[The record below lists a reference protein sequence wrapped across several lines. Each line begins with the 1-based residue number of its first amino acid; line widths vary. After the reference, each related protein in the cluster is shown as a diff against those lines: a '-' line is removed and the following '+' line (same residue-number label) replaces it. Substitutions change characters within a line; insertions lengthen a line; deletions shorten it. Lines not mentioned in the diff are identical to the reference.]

1 LQRQNVSSI
10 DQTIVRKKSPV
21 MGIRVYRPYTPGS
34 RQKSVSDFAEITR
47 SEPEK
52 SLTVWIHRAKGRNNR
67 GVITCRHRGGGHK
80 RLYRTIDFR
89 RDKHNIPAKVA
100 EIEYDPN
107 RNARIALLQYQ
118 DGEKRYILHPDGLK
132 VGDPVIA
139 GPESPLEVGNALPLS
154 NLPLGTEVHNV
165 ELTPGRGGQVVRSAG
180 AKAQI
185 QAKEGK
191 FVTLKLP
198 SGEMRMFRKECYAT
212 IGQVGNIDA
221 RNIKI
226 GKAGRNRWKGRRPQ
240 VRGSVMNPVDHPH
253 GGGEGRAPIGRSG
266 PVTPWG
272 KPALGAKTRK
282 KKKLSNS
289 LIVRR
294 RRSSSKRRRGG
305 RNN

>member
-1 LQRQNVSSI
+1 
-10 DQTIVRKKSPV
+10 
-21 MGIRVYRPYTPGS
+21 MGIRFYRPYTPGS
-34 RQKSVSDFAEITR
+34 RQKSGSDFAEITR
-47 SEPEK
+47 NEPEK

-67 GVITCRHRGGGHK
+67 GIITCRHRGGGHK
-80 RLYRTIDFR
+80 RLYRMIDFR
-89 RDKHNIPAKVA
+89 RDKHNIPAQVV

-118 DGEKRYILHPDGLK
+118 DGEKRYILHPEGLK
-132 VGDPVIA
+132 VGTEVIA

-154 NLPLGTEVHNV
+154 NIPLGTSVHNV
-165 ELTPGRGGQVVRSAG
+165 ELIPGRGGQMVRSAG
-180 AKAQI
+180 ASAQI
-185 QAKEGK
+185 QAKEGQ

-198 SGEMRMFRKECYAT
+198 SGEMRLFRKDCYAT
-212 IGQVGNIDA
+212 IGQVGNSDA

-305 RNN
+305 RNG